1 MRLLAIAMTLLL
13 ASPAFS
19 DDKLQALV
27 TGDEGRGWE
36 AVGRVDL
43 GGGAFCTGALIAP
56 DLVLTAAHCLYS
68 RDTGALIGAEQITF
82 RAGLRNGRA
91 VAYRAAR
98 RAVVHPDYQFEGG
111 DKIDRITWDIALI
124 ELDQPIRLPSV
135 HPFATAAGP
144 RRGEQVEVVSYA
156 QDRSEAPSLQKLCTV
171 LEREGG
177 VLMLSCDADFGA
189 SGAPVFARRDGVL
202 QIVSVVSAIAE
213 VENRKVSMAA
223 LVESVADLRAELGA
237 ARGTAPMRGQLARA
251 GGAKFVRP

>member
-1 MRLLAIAMTLLL
+1 MRLLAIALSLLL
-13 ASPAFS
+13 TSPAAA
-19 DDKLQALV
+19 DDRLQSLV

-36 AVGRVDL
+36 AVGRIDL

-68 RDTGALIGAEQITF
+68 RETGALIGAEQIAF
-82 RAGLRNGRA
+82 RAGWRNGRA
-91 VAYRAAR
+91 VAYRGAR
-98 RAVVHPDYQFEGG
+98 RAVVHPQYRYEGG
-111 DKIDRITWDIALI
+111 DRIDRITWDIALI
-124 ELDQPIRLPSV
+124 ELEQPIRLPSV
-135 HPFATAAGP
+135 QPFATAGGP

-156 QDRSEAPSLQKLCTV
+156 QDRSEAPSLQERCTV

-213 VENRKVSMAA
+213 AAGGKVSLGA
-223 LVESVADLRAELGA
+223 LVESVAELRAGLETARGA
-237 ARGTAPMRGQLARA
+237 APLPGQLARA